1 MDEAVY
7 PPTQRQI
14 MQISQYESIVETFG
28 QFDQGSGANGSHYT
42 SAEDNPF
49 KEQGLVCSNC
59 YFFEG
64 GRACDIVSG
73 EIDPN
78 AICKLWVIPETL
90 VQASEA
96 QGDGMK
102 LRMPMRIDA
111 ANDESR
117 MITGRIVAF
126 DETANAS
133 TGRVVFAKGSI
144 EPKPVLLNLE
154 HDRTR
159 RIGRAI
165 DMNLSEDG
173 MAINATFKIS
183 KTTAGNDALVEAMDG
198 LRDGFSVE
206 LKVDDYD
213 VLKDGTMK
221 VLKGTLEGV
230 ALTSEPAVRS
240 ARVSDV
246 AAVEGE
252 EPQENSE
259 APEVSDANTN
269 PNEGEQVS
277 DTTVP
282 APADDVA
289 VEASESVKATTKPL
303 AYTSPRSPIV
313 SGGSYLQHSILAKL
327 GNEDS
332 RQYVAAADDSFT
344 TNPAFSPVSYVRNVA
359 QNTTSIR
366 PVVDACGG
374 TRPLPAAGM
383 TVSIPKITTNASVA
397 TVAEGGDTTGTDQI
411 TSAYV
416 NATVIKKAGFQ
427 RYSQELLLRSDPSFY
442 EIMLQNLRDG
452 YAQAIDQYVI
462 AQIVAGGT
470 QAATTAA
477 TSAGMISF
485 VSTEAAAAY
494 NATKRVAT
502 SLVSGTGTWSL
513 LMGATDSTGRPIY
526 NAGQPMNSGGNAA
539 PTSLRGNV
547 LGLDYYV
554 DANMVST
561 VIDDSSFIIEKNS
574 IEIYESPAL
583 TLQTNVPSTGEIE
596 LELFGFVAAGVT
608 WAGGLRRFN
617 LT

>member
-1 MDEAVY
+1 
-7 PPTQRQI
+7 
-14 MQISQYESIVETFG
+14 
-28 QFDQGSGANGSHYT
+28 
-42 SAEDNPF
+42 
-49 KEQGLVCSNC
+49 
-59 YFFEG
+59 
-64 GRACDIVSG
+64 
-73 EIDPN
+73 
-78 AICKLWVIPETL
+78 
-90 VQASEA
+90 
-96 QGDGMK
+96 MK
-102 LRMPMRIDA
+102 LEMPMTITA
-111 ANDESR
+111 ADDQSR
-117 MITGRIVAF
+117 TISGRIVAF
-126 DETANAS
+126 DEPANAS
-133 TGRVVFAKGSI
+133 TGRVIFAEGSI
-144 EPKPVLLNLE
+144 EPKLVMLNLE

-159 RIGRAI
+159 RIGKA
-165 DMNLSEDG
+165 LSMELTDG
-173 MAINATFKIS
+173 GKAINGTFKIS
-183 KTTAGNDALVEAMDG
+183 QTTAGNDAIVEAMDG

-213 VLKDGTMK
+213 VMKDGTMK
-221 VLKGTLEGV
+221 VLKGSLEGV
-230 ALTSEPAVRS
+230 ALVSEPAVRS

-246 AAVEGE
+246 AANE
-252 EPQENSE
+252 ETENSE
-259 APEVSDANTN
+259 TSDVSDANTN
-269 PNEGEQVS
+269 PTKGEQVS

-289 VEASESVKATTKPL
+289 VEASEVKASTKPL

-313 SGGSYLQHSILAKL
+313 SGGTYLQHSILAKL

-332 RQYVAAADDSFT
+332 RQYVLAADDSFT

-366 PVVDACGG
+366 PAIEACGG
-374 TRPLPAAGM
+374 TRPLAASGM
-383 TVSIPKITTNASVA
+383 TVSIPKITQNASVA
-397 TVAEGGDTTGTDQI
+397 TVAEGGDTTGTDPI

-416 NATVIKKAGFQ
+416 NATVVKKAGFQ

-452 YAQAIDQYVI
+452 LAQAQDQYVI
-462 AQIVAGGT
+462 AAITAGGT
-470 QAATTAA
+470 QATATAA

-485 VSTEAAAAY
+485 VSTEAPAAY

-502 SLVSGTGTWSL
+502 SMVSGTGTWSL
-513 LMGATDSTGRPIY
+513 LLGATDSTGRPIY
-526 NAGQPMNSGGNAA
+526 NAAQPMNAGGNTA
-539 PTSLRGNV
+539 PSSLRGNV

-561 VIDDSSFIIEKNS
+561 VIDESAFIIEKNS

-596 LELFGFVAAGVT
+596 IELFGFIAAGVT